1 MHHHLRCMY
10 VHVENQGAADS
21 DGLIPQTWVP
31 QFKRAIFFA
40 EDLCSAIYFFLFW
53 LILPCHEDFIIML
66 HTYQV
71 PDCEFTV
78 PITQA

>member
-21 DGLIPQTWVP
+21 DGLIPQTWIP

-53 LILPCHEDFIIML
+53 LILPCHEDFINMV
-66 HTYQV
+66 HT
-71 PDCEFTV
+71 
-78 PITQA
+78 